1 MSTNTNDTLK
11 IQNIL
16 NLQNDN
22 VEKVQAM
29 EGFVKGTEGLGIVGV
44 FVNFF
49 RQRPR
54 HKSQEQKAN
63 KSQVN
68 NLSINKPSVK

>member
-11 IQNIL
+11 IQNIS

-29 EGFVKGTEGLGIVGV
+29 EGFVKGTEGLDIVDF

-49 RQRPR
+49 VKDHGIKVRSKRQT
-54 HKSQEQKAN
+54 
-63 KSQVN
+63 
-68 NLSINKPSVK
+68 NLKLITCP

>member
-29 EGFVKGTEGLGIVGV
+29 EGFVKGTEGLGIVCV
-44 FVNFF
+44 FVNFLF
-49 RQRPR
+49 VKDYGIKVRSKRQT
-54 HKSQEQKAN
+54 
-63 KSQVN
+63 
-68 NLSINKPSVK
+68 NLKLITCP

>member
-29 EGFVKGTEGLGIVGV
+29 EGFVKETERLDIVDV

-49 RQRPR
+49 VEDHGIKVRGKRQT
-54 HKSQEQKAN
+54 
-63 KSQVN
+63 
-68 NLSINKPSVK
+68 NLKLITCP

>member
-29 EGFVKGTEGLGIVGV
+29 EGFVKGTEGLGIVDV

-49 RQRPR
+49 VKDHGIKVRSKRQT
-54 HKSQEQKAN
+54 
-63 KSQVN
+63 
-68 NLSINKPSVK
+68 NLKLITCP

>member
-11 IQNIL
+11 IQNIS

-29 EGFVKGTEGLGIVGV
+29 EGFVKGTEGLGIVDV

-49 RQRPR
+49 VKDHGIKVRSKRQT
-54 HKSQEQKAN
+54 
-63 KSQVN
+63 
-68 NLSINKPSVK
+68 NLKLITCP

>member
-11 IQNIL
+11 NSNIL

-29 EGFVKGTEGLGIVGV
+29 EGFVKGIDELDIEGV
-44 FVNFF
+44 FVDFF
-49 RQRPR
+49 VKDHGMKVSSKRQT
-54 HKSQEQKAN
+54 
-63 KSQVN
+63 
-68 NLSINKPSVK
+68 NLKLTTCP

>member
-29 EGFVKGTEGLGIVGV
+29 EGFVEGTEGLGIDGV

-49 RQRPR
+49 SS
-54 HKSQEQKAN
+54 KTTA
-63 KSQVN
+63 
-68 NLSINKPSVK
+68 

>member
-29 EGFVKGTEGLGIVGV
+29 EGFVKGTEGLDIVDV

-49 RQRPR
+49 VKDHGTKVRSKRQT
-54 HKSQEQKAN
+54 
-63 KSQVN
+63 
-68 NLSINKPSVK
+68 NLKLITCP

>member
-11 IQNIL
+11 IQNIS

-29 EGFVKGTEGLGIVGV
+29 EGFVKGTEGLGIVDV

-49 RQRPR
+49 VKDHGMKVRSKRQT
-54 HKSQEQKAN
+54 
-63 KSQVN
+63 
-68 NLSINKPSVK
+68 NLKLITCP

>member
-11 IQNIL
+11 IQNIS

-29 EGFVKGTEGLGIVGV
+29 EGFVEGTEGLGIDGV

-49 RQRPR
+49 VKDYGIKVRSKRQT
-54 HKSQEQKAN
+54 
-63 KSQVN
+63 
-68 NLSINKPSVK
+68 NLKLITCP

>member
-29 EGFVKGTEGLGIVGV
+29 EGFVKGTEGLGIVCV